1 MQLQHL
7 HKRWF
12 WIADSHTAGDGITQ
26 CVGGE
31 QKLLLFKKHTYSS

>member
-7 HKRWF
+7 HKGWF

-26 CVGGE
+26 CIGGTRAE
-31 QKLLLFKKHTYSS
+31 TAFI